1 MSTSHV
7 SKPTVSR
14 HDLAAFCNRHN
25 IKKLAFFG
33 SYVRDDFR
41 PESDVDVL
49 VEFKPGTVVGL
60 RIFEVEQELSK
71 LLDGRKVEIVN
82 PKYLNVRLRDRVLS
96 EAEVRY
102 AEG

>member
-1 MSTSHV
+1 MSTSHAP
-7 SKPTVSR
+7 KPTISQ
-14 HDLAAFCNRHN
+14 HDLAAFCKRHD

-33 SYVRDDFR
+33 SYVRDDFH

-60 RIFEVEQELSK
+60 RILEIEHDLSE

-82 PKYLNVRLRDRVLS
+82 PKYLNVRLREQILL

>member
-1 MSTSHV
+1 MSTSRV
-7 SKPTVSR
+7 LKPTVSER
-14 HDLAAFCNRHN
+14 DLAAYCKRHR

-33 SYVRDDFR
+33 SYVRDDFH

-60 RIFEVEQELSK
+60 RILEIEHDLSELM
-71 LLDGRKVEIVN
+71 DGRKVEIVN
-82 PKYLNVRLRDRVLS
+82 PKYLNVRLRDRILS

>member
-1 MSTSHV
+1 MSTSHAP
-7 SKPTVSR
+7 KPTVSQ
-14 HDLAAFCNRHN
+14 HDLAAFCQRHN

-33 SYVRDDFR
+33 SYVRDDFH

-49 VEFKPGTVVGL
+49 AEFKPGTVVGL
-60 RIFEVEQELSK
+60 RILEIEQDLSE

-82 PKYLNVRLRDRVLS
+82 PKYLNVRLRDRILS